1 MRVPTEVRRMLRLA
15 AIPAFG
21 VLGFFLFRSAPTTRR
36 ASTAQ
41 PSQAGSWPLALQGLP
56 RLQNLQRAGELP
68 TDGGMRR
75 DLFLFEDARTA
86 PVSKPHVPAPA
97 SDEPLPA
104 PDPDRILALASAP
117 RGLRYL
123 GFLRGAP
130 AGLLAAFMAGEEP
143 LTLPPGADRNGWRLV
158 AVAEEAA
165 TFRNQRFPDL
175 TFTLH
180 AKGDS

>member
-1 MRVPTEVRRMLRLA
+1 MRVPTEVRRALPLA
-15 AIPAFG
+15 VISAIG
-21 VLGFFLFRSAPTTRR
+21 VLGFLLFRSAPIPGR
-36 ASTAQ
+36 ATAGR
-41 PSQAGSWPLALQGLP
+41 PSQASPGPLALLGLP
-56 RLQNLQRAGELP
+56 RLQVLQRAGELP

-75 DLFLFEDARTA
+75 DLFLFEKARTA
-86 PVSKPHVPAPA
+86 PVTKPHVPAPA

-104 PDPDRILALASAP
+104 PDPERILALASAP

-158 AVAEEAA
+158 EVAEEAA